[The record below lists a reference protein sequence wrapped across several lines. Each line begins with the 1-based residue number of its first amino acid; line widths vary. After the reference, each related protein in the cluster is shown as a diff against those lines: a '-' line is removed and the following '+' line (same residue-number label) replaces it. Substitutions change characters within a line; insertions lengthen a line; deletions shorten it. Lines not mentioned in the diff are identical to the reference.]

1 MAGTGIRK
9 TALSL
14 AVAGAFAGGV
24 SQAHASAFALIEQ
37 SASGLGTSYAG
48 AAAAADDASII
59 FYNPAGM
66 SLLPGGM
73 QVSAGLALINL
84 SVKFSNS
91 GSVQGGGNGGD
102 AGDLSAVPNFYFAMD
117 VAKDWKFGVGVS
129 APFGLKTEYD
139 PTWVGRF
146 QAIKSDIKTINVNP
160 SVSYKLDDKISFGF
174 GLNYQQIDAELT
186 REVTPAA
193 PGVTVRVE
201 GKDTSYGYNLG
212 AMFRMT
218 PDTTL
223 GVSYRSSIS
232 YKIEGTVAFSGAIGQ
247 PDGNVSLDVKM
258 PDSASIALKHRMNP
272 SWTLL
277 ADTTWTGWAKIK
289 DLTVVRDTGAQLE
302 STPENFKNTWRVGVG
317 AVYRHNDAW
326 SIKTGLAYDQT
337 PVNDTDR
344 TARLPD
350 QNRMWLS
357 FGGQYKLSKDG
368 TLDFGYAHLFIK
380 DASINQNPGT
390 AIQLTG
396 TYKGSV
402 DIFGAQFAYR
412 F

>member
-1 MAGTGIRK
+1 MARIGIRK

-14 AVAGAFAGGV
+14 AVAGAFAGGA

-37 SASGLGTSYAG
+37 SASGLGSSFAG
-48 AAAAADDASII
+48 AAATAEDASTI

-66 SLLPGGM
+66 SLLPAGK
-73 QVSAGLALINL
+73 QISTGLALIQV
-84 SVKFSNS
+84 SAKFSNS
-91 GSVQGGGNGGD
+91 GSAQTGGNGGD
-102 AGDLSAVPNFYFAMD
+102 AGGLSAVPNFYFAMD
-117 VAKDWKFGVGVS
+117 VAKDLKFGVGVGV
-129 APFGLKTEYD
+129 PFGLKTEYD

-146 QAIKSDIKTINVNP
+146 QAIKSEISTVNINP
-160 SVSYKLDDKISFGF
+160 TVSYRLDDKLSLGF
-174 GLNYQQIDAELT
+174 GLNYQRIDAELT
-186 REVTPAA
+186 RAVSPLA
-193 PGVTVRVE
+193 PGVTSKVK
-201 GKDTSYGYNLG
+201 GNDNAWGYNFG
-212 AMFRMT
+212 AMYRLT

-232 YKIEGTVAFSGAIGQ
+232 YNIAGTVAFSA
-247 PDGNVSLDVKM
+247 PVAPNGNVTLDIKM
-258 PDSASIALKHRMNP
+258 PDSTSIALQHRLNP
-272 SWTLL
+272 GWTLL
-277 ADTTWTGWAKIK
+277 ADVTRTGWSKIK

-302 STPENFKNTWRVGVG
+302 TTPENFKNTWRVGAG
-317 AVYRHNDAW
+317 AVHRYDDAW
-326 SIKTGLAYDQT
+326 SIKMGVAYDQT

-350 QNRMWLS
+350 QNRIWLS
-357 FGGQYKLSKDG
+357 FGGQYRLSKDG

-402 DIFGAQFAYR
+402 DILGAQFAYR